1 MNIEDRLESIDTS
14 LKTLVTILQSAGAI
28 TAVAGAPEAAA
39 AAPAAD
45 TKKPRAS
52 SKKTDEPATTTKQD
66 LVAGDPEGTRYWVS
80 EEAKTAYAQKPG
92 DPDPADQSFKIESSA
107 HYLAKKAEFA
117 KNAQDAAAG
126 SQQTATTAPSATA
139 QPDTASAQTSGADWD
154 TVFRTIKELSTTPP
168 PVGGR
173 DAVLDLIE
181 HCVPGS
187 VTAKVNDKNETIRE
201 TKITVPSL
209 KDLNKNAEILAFIAA
224 RKASAQD
231 SDLGL

>member
-45 TKKPRAS
+45 SKKTCT
-52 SKKTDEPATTTKQD
+52 KKTDEPAATAKAD

-80 EEAKTAYAQKPG
+80 EETQTAYAQKPG

-107 HYLAKKAEFA
+107 QYLAKKAEFA
-117 KNAQDAAAG
+117 KNAQDAAAA
-126 SQQTATTAPSATA
+126 SQKTATTEPSATA

-154 TVFRTIKELSTTPP
+154 TVFRAIKELSTAPAP
-168 PVGGR
+168 NGGR
-173 DAVLDLIE
+173 EAVL
-181 HCVPGS
+181 S
-187 VTAKVNDKNETIRE
+187 VLKHFGCEGK
-201 TKITVPSL
+201 TVPSL
-209 KDLNKNAEILAFIAA
+209 KDLNKNAEILAHVQGLMAPAA
-224 RKASAQD
+224 D
-231 SDLGL
+231 DLGL

>member
-1 MNIEDRLESIDTS
+1 MNIEARLESIDTS

-28 TAVAGAPEAAA
+28 TAVAGALEVT

-45 TKKPRAS
+45 KP
-52 SKKTDEPATTTKQD
+52 KTTRKAKDEPAVKQD

-107 HYLAKKAEFA
+107 QYLAKKAEFA
-117 KNAQDAAAG
+117 KNAQEAAAA
-126 SQQTATTAPSATA
+126 SQKPATTEPSATA

-154 TVFRTIKELSTTPP
+154 TVFRAIKELSTAPT
-168 PVGGR
+168 GGR
-173 DAVLDLIE
+173 EAVLGVLKHFGCE
-181 HCVPGS
+181 G
-187 VTAKVNDKNETIRE
+187 K
-201 TKITVPSL
+201 TVPAL
-209 KDLNKNAEILAFIAA
+209 KDLGKNAEILAHVQGLMTP
-224 RKASAQD
+224 AQD

>member
-45 TKKPRAS
+45 TKPKATRKA
-52 SKKTDEPATTTKQD
+52 KDEPATKAD

-80 EEAKTAYAQKPG
+80 EETQTAYAQKPG
-92 DPDPADQSFKIESSA
+92 DPDPKDQSFKIESSTQ
-107 HYLAKKAEFA
+107 YLTKKAEFA
-117 KNAQDAAAG
+117 KNAQDAAAA
-126 SQQTATTAPSATA
+126 SQASATTAPSATA

-154 TVFRTIKELSTTPP
+154 TVFRAIKELSTAPT
-168 PVGGR
+168 GGR
-173 DAVLDLIE
+173 EAVLGVLKHFGCE
-181 HCVPGS
+181 G
-187 VTAKVNDKNETIRE
+187 K
-201 TKITVPSL
+201 TVPAL
-209 KDLNKNAEILAFIAA
+209 KDLNKNAEILAHVQGLMTP
-224 RKASAQD
+224 AQD